1 VAQPSIPA
9 SPITAG
15 ATVMAPAVPSSDA
28 AIAGTPRR
36 ATRTAWLLLTPMVAW
51 LVAFVVLPT
60 GILLAYSFATSAGQ
74 ARVEARFSLEGY
86 RQIAESKQHYI
97 LEDGRLRERPWQQ
110 WVFRGAPVAALWRSV
125 WFAVVTTVA
134 CVVMGYPVAYF
145 MGRAAE
151 RWRNVLLL
159 LVMIPFW
166 TSFLVRTYAWIRILG
181 PEGLLNTLLIQA
193 NVIAEPL
200 DILYTPK
207 AELIGLIYS
216 FLPFMIL
223 PIYGSVEKLDGSLI
237 DAAFD
242 LGAGPVRAFRHVILP
257 LTMPGIV
264 AGVLLVFIPA
274 VGMFAVSDVLGGKRV
289 PMIGNVIEQQ
299 FVGKGGD
306 WPYGAA
312 LGMTLL
318 AMFIVVYALAARR
331 GARAEPAI

>member
-1 VAQPSIPA
+1 M
-9 SPITAG
+9 TF
-15 ATVMAPAVPSSDA
+15 
-28 AIAGTPRR
+28 
-36 ATRTAWLLLTPMVAW
+36 WLI
-51 LVAFVVLPT
+51 AFVVLPT
-60 GILLAYSFATSAGQ
+60 GILLVYSFATNAGQ
-74 ARVEARFSLEGY
+74 GQVEAKFSLDGY
-86 RQIAESKQHYI
+86 RQIAESKEHYHY
-97 LEDGRLRERPWQQ
+97 ENGERVERPWYR
-110 WVFRGAPVAALWRSV
+110 WAFRGAPVAALWRSV
-125 WFAVVTTVA
+125 WFAVVTTTA
-134 CVVMGYPVAYF
+134 CVLMGYPVAYF
-145 MGRAAE
+145 MGRAPE

-166 TSFLVRTYAWIRILG
+166 TSFLIRTYAWIRILG
-181 PEGLLNTLLIQA
+181 REGLLNTLLLQA
-193 NVIAEPL
+193 NVIAAPL

-242 LGAGPVRAFRHVILP
+242 LGAGPLRTFRHVILP
-257 LTMPGIV
+257 LTMPGIA

-274 VGMFAVSDVLGGKRV
+274 VGMFAVSDVLGGKQV

-318 AMFIVVYALAARR
+318 AMLIVVYALAAGRLEKA
-331 GARAEPAI
+331 GQTI

>member
-1 VAQPSIPA
+1 M
-9 SPITAG
+9 T
-15 ATVMAPAVPSSDA
+15 
-28 AIAGTPRR
+28 
-36 ATRTAWLLLTPMVAW
+36 AW

-60 GILLAYSFATSAGQ
+60 AILLAYSFATNAGQ
-74 ARVEARFSLEGY
+74 GQVEAKFSVEGY
-86 RQIAESKQHYI
+86 RQIAESRLHHYYDESGI
-97 LEDGRLRERPWQQ
+97 PRERPWYQ
-110 WVFRGAPVAALWRSV
+110 WAFRGAPVAALWRSI
-125 WFAVVTTVA
+125 WFALVTTAA

-145 MGRAAE
+145 MGRAHE
-151 RWRNVLLL
+151 RWRNILLL

-166 TSFLVRTYAWIRILG
+166 TSFLIRTYAWIRILG
-181 PEGLLNTLLIQA
+181 REGLLNTLLLQVNA
-193 NVIAEPL
+193 IAAPL

-242 LGAGPVRAFRHVILP
+242 LGAGPLRAFRHVILP
-257 LTMPGIV
+257 LTMPGIA

-274 VGMFAVSDVLGGKRV
+274 VGMFAVSDVLGGKQV

-312 LGMTLL
+312 LGMALL
-318 AMFIVVYALAARR
+318 AMFVVVYALSARR
-331 GARAEPAI
+331 AAKVERMT